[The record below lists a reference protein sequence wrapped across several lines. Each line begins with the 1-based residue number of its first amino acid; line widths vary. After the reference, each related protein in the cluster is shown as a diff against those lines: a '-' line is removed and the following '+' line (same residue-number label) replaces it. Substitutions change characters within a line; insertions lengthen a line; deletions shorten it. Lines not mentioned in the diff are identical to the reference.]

1 MIYKALLPIL
11 ICALPAPAPAQAE
24 AGDIRLI
31 VQLTVDG
38 LRGDLLTRY
47 RSSFGP
53 DGFNRLL
60 DGGVWYTNAHHLHA
74 NTETIVGHA
83 TLATGAHPAEHGMVG
98 NVWLDRATGRLG
110 YNIEDPRSPILPV
123 PGFRGEGDQLDPAQA
138 IAQAGGRSPVNML
151 ATTFGDE
158 LVKSNNGRS
167 KVFAVSGKDRSAVA
181 MAGHAGKAFWMSTA
195 TGAFETSRY
204 YYEEYPGWA
213 LDWNAARP
221 ADAAAGTL
229 WELSGNPES
238 YLLAENDDRP
248 YEVDLKGYGRTF
260 PHAFGT
266 PDDGIY
272 YSQVLVSPFG
282 DELTADFAMEAL
294 RAEGLGSDAWP
305 DLLSVSFSGVDAV
318 NHFFGPSSLENEEI
332 VRRLDRTLSDFMRF
346 IDEQVGPDHVLYVLS
361 ADHGMPEMPEFM
373 AQQGVSVERNTNQDL
388 QEALNAEIAEKFG
401 VEEAI
406 RFFFRPYI
414 YLDHAEIS
422 EAGAS
427 VHEIEAA
434 ISVALEARAGI
445 AIAMPRDPLPEQK
458 GDYLEA
464 PIRRNFHPQRSGD
477 IYVAQ
482 APYSFLFD
490 HGSVAV
496 MHGSPWRYD
505 THVPIVFSGPGI
517 EPKRVGRP
525 VGTVDVAPT
534 LSEIFG
540 TTIPSGASG
549 EPLAETLYD

>member
-1 MIYKALLPIL
+1 MYKALLAIL
-11 ICALPAPAPAQAE
+11 ICALPVQLPAQPE
-24 AGDIRLI
+24 AGNIRLI

-60 DGGVWYTNAHHLHA
+60 EGGVWYTNAHHLHA

-110 YNIEDPRSPILPV
+110 YNIEDPKSPILPV
-123 PGFRGEGDQLDPAQA
+123 PGFGGEGVQLDPAQA
-138 IAQAGGRSPVNML
+138 IAQAGGRSPINLL

-167 KVFAVSGKDRSAVA
+167 KVFAMSGKDRSAVA
-181 MAGHAGKAFWMSTA
+181 MAGHAGKAFWMSTT

-204 YYEEYPGWA
+204 YYEDYPAWV
-213 LDWNAARP
+213 LDWNAASP
-221 ADAAAGTL
+221 ADAAVGTT
-229 WELSGNPES
+229 WELSGDIQS

-266 PDDGIY
+266 PENGIY
-272 YSQVLVSPFG
+272 YSQVLVSPLG
-282 DELTADFAMEAL
+282 DELVADFAMAAV
-294 RAEGLGSDAWP
+294 RAEELGSDEWP
-305 DLLSVSFSGVDAV
+305 DLLSVSFSAVDAV

-332 VRRLDRTLSDFMRF
+332 MRRLDQTLAELMRF
-346 IDEQVGPDHVLYVLS
+346 MDEEIGPEHVLYILS

-373 AQQGVSVERNTNQDL
+373 AEQGFTVERNTNQDL
-388 QEALNAEIAEKFG
+388 QEALNTEIAEGFG
-401 VEEAI
+401 VEEVVK
-406 RFFFRPYI
+406 FFFRPYI
-414 YLDHAEIS
+414 YLDHAAIAQ
-422 EAGAS
+422 AGAS
-427 VHEIEAA
+427 VREIDAA
-434 ISVALEARAGI
+434 ISASLEARKGI
-445 AIAMPRDPLPEQK
+445 AIAMPREPLPGQR
-458 GDYLEA
+458 GDLLEA
-464 PIRRNFHPQRSGD
+464 PIRQNFHPQRSGD

-490 HGSVAV
+490 RGSVAV

-505 THVPIVFSGPGI
+505 THVPIVFAGPGI
-517 EPKRVGRP
+517 EPERVGRP
-525 VGTVDVAPT
+525 VATVDVAST

-549 EPLAETLYD
+549 APLAETLR